1 MTRGFLGK
9 RVNRVNVDLIGKGLK
24 MDMTQKV
31 SLQSL
36 EEAMAKI
43 HQRIVYEPAYK
54 TVLFK
59 MLAFC
64 QETHSSVDIA
74 EEVYSYPEMKSSLQ
88 PVSLLLSWLIECD
101 GIEEVVLADR
111 EGKER
116 MFRTTIAGKAVLDK
130 EKSGDKIATLF
141 MQEPAYVSVYW
152 QILGTCVSPKTRA
165 EIEAMLRGNP
175 ILESPKI
182 YANYFIETLENA
194 GGLEWRD
201 KWQTTRMGMNAMN
214 ENGSSSIHTANLHS

>member
-9 RVNRVNVDLIGKGLK
+9 CVKRVNLDLIGKGLK

-36 EEAMAKI
+36 DEAMVKI
-43 HQRIVYEPAYK
+43 HQRIVSEPAYR

-64 QETHSSVDIA
+64 QETHSSVDIT
-74 EEVYSYPEMKSSLQ
+74 EEVCSYPEMKASLQ
-88 PVSLLLSWLIECD
+88 PDSLLLSWLIECD
-101 GIEEVVLADR
+101 GIEEVVLADS
-111 EGKER
+111 EKKER
-116 MFRTTIAGKAVLDK
+116 MFRTTIAGKAVFDK
-130 EKSGDKIATLF
+130 ENSGNKIATLF
-141 MQEPAYVSVYW
+141 MQEPAYVSVYK
-152 QILGTCVSPKTRA
+152 QILGACVFPKSRA
-165 EIEAMLRGNP
+165 EIETMLRGNP

-201 KWQTTRMGMNAMN
+201 RWQTTRMGINAVS
-214 ENGSSSIHTANLHS
+214 ENGSLYTHTANLHS